1 MCALQVLL
9 CSYRCQGGVL
19 KQGSAILG
27 GGLKS
32 AQGAQFAPS
41 FLSSRFDMVLWH
53 LQVLFF
59 VLHRLEAGSAVTAGR
74 LVTEFLGGGFVG
86 EIKLTSPGGLA
97 WNFRPHADER
107 DGWVRSPHTCFTRE
121 KFCSGESAT
130 PIGFISGG

>member
-1 MCALQVLL
+1 MCFGPS
-9 CSYRCQGGVL
+9 CSVWVFGPF
-19 KQGSAILG
+19 LG
-27 GGLKS
+27 YGPTGT
-32 AQGAQFAPS
+32 P
-41 FLSSRFDMVLWH
+41 
-53 LQVLFF
+53 
-59 VLHRLEAGSAVTAGR
+59 GSAVTAGR

-107 DGWVRSPHTCFTRE
+107 DGWVRSPHTCCTRE

>member
-41 FLSSRFDMVLWH
+41 FLSSRFYMVLWH
-53 LQVLFF
+53 LQVLSTVELEKA
-59 VLHRLEAGSAVTAGR
+59 VLNTKRALGEVAG
-74 LVTEFLGGGFVG
+74 LPE
-86 EIKLTSPGGLA
+86 
-97 WNFRPHADER
+97 
-107 DGWVRSPHTCFTRE
+107 
-121 KFCSGESAT
+121 
-130 PIGFISGG
+130 